1 MHFFRISDDSDGET
15 IILGEPAQVHH
26 LKDVLRLGAGDQVT
40 VIDGRGDE
48 CLCEVTVFS
57 EGGVILKVKSRVTV
71 ASPTAKVA
79 IGCALPKKG
88 MDEVVD
94 KLTQLGV
101 DVIIPMLTERVVVNL
116 GGAAAVARLE
126 RWRRLADSAAGQ
138 SRRRNVPELRPLAW
152 MGEVMSLAEGYDLK
166 LIPTLS
172 GERRAMGEVIGGGM
186 VGSVIALIGPEGDFT
201 EKEIEAARQAG
212 FVPVSLGAQVL
223 RVDTAAI
230 AVAAY
235 LKLAAAIPRPDAGV

>member
-1 MHFFRISDDSDGET
+1 
-15 IILGEPAQVHH
+15 
-26 LKDVLRLGAGDQVT
+26 
-40 VIDGRGDE
+40 
-48 CLCEVTVFS
+48 
-57 EGGVILKVKSRVTV
+57 
-71 ASPTAKVA
+71 
-79 IGCALPKKG
+79 
-88 MDEVVD
+88 
-94 KLTQLGV
+94 
-101 DVIIPMLTERVVVNL
+101 
-116 GGAAAVARLE
+116 
-126 RWRRLADSAAGQ
+126 
-138 SRRRNVPELRPLAW
+138 